1 MATTIS
7 LISPDNPG
15 EAIKTILRVIVEHAG
30 ADFVGVLDSM
40 PGLHLP
46 AYVLFSHPQHRS
58 TLALRLDGTFGTDA
72 ILRRLAEC
80 DEKYK
85 DGR

>member
-7 LISPDNPG
+7 RISPDHPS
-15 EAIKTILRVIVEHAG
+15 EAVKAILAVIVEHAG
-30 ADFVGVLDSM
+30 GDFVGVLN
-40 PGLHLP
+40 PRPEHHLP
-46 AYVLFSHPQHRS
+46 AYVLFNHPRHRS
-58 TLALRLDGTFGTDA
+58 TLALRLDETFGTEA

-85 DGR
+85 DSR